1 MSKLTPKQAFE
12 HLKAMFPWLH
22 EIVKD
27 SSSTVLI
34 DKCGQKVEPLSANIE
49 WGDATSYK
57 PDVWRPATK
66 DDARRVFYGQVVYA
80 RCCGDSETDLKV
92 IGFICKADGF
102 FLVLSDFRLLR
113 LSDVEVRE

>member
-34 DKCGQKVEPLSANIE
+34 DKCGQKVEPLSANKTI
-49 WGDATSYK
+49 DQHFKPSSLTSH
-57 PDVWRPATK
+57 
-66 DDARRVFYGQVVYA
+66 
-80 RCCGDSETDLKV
+80 
-92 IGFICKADGF
+92 
-102 FLVLSDFRLLR
+102 
-113 LSDVEVRE
+113 